1 MARNERGDCQGG
13 GGAVLGKPVVRFS
26 RADVRHA
33 AELAQAT
40 RLLTYCMSHAI
51 YSPTLERWYTRC
63 HGLRNIKHALKV
75 KRILSANE
83 WGDLL
88 RLKQDSA
95 LGRADT
101 TTLLLTTETLGDKK
115 WHGMNE
121 ATAKEVVGPC

>member
-1 MARNERGDCQGG
+1 MCRR
-13 GGAVLGKPVVRFS
+13 
-26 RADVRHA
+26 
-33 AELAQAT
+33 
-40 RLLTYCMSHAI
+40 
-51 YSPTLERWYTRC
+51 YTRC

-75 KRILSANE
+75 KRILSADE

-101 TTLLLTTETLGDKK
+101 TTLLLTTETLGDEK

-121 ATAKEVVGPC
+121 MTVKEVVGPC